1 MKQDHVGRT
10 VAQPAPRVLVAGLG
24 DWHFRDFCAAIR
36 DAGAEVAA
44 CNSVPRLHGS
54 IGSWCHEALEL
65 AWNARL
71 RLSGQSLPFHTN
83 RAVYHRLRA
92 FDLYAEA
99 LVAAKAPDVLV
110 AWTGMSK
117 RTLRS
122 ARSRGT
128 ASLLIQGNSPL
139 VIYEERLSAAI
150 GPGPHIL
157 PLWKRD
163 QAEEYRQADRI
174 VVESRYCAE
183 GLLRMGAS
191 AERIEVLPPHVALTA
206 TAVSPKETVRF
217 CLIQPNRRKGLHL
230 LLDWWRLLER
240 PPGLSLIGRVPP
252 EELPPGPLP
261 AEVEVTGH
269 LRGSDYDEEL
279 MRMSVLLMPT
289 FEDGGPRAL
298 FEGMARGLCVIASE
312 FSAGPDHITNGEN
325 GFVLPLHER
334 DAWIET
340 IQWCQREPD
349 RVHEIGRNAR
359 RYVAAHLTPERLAE
373 RWAVLIQSVRANA

>member
-1 MKQDHVGRT
+1 MNQDCTDCIVVKPKTRT
-10 VAQPAPRVLVAGLG
+10 MVVGLG
-24 DWHFRDFCAAIR
+24 DWHFNDFCTAIR

-44 CNSVPRLHGS
+44 CNRVPRLHGS
-54 IGSWCHEALEL
+54 VEGWGHRALEL
-65 AWNARL
+65 AWNARF
-71 RLSGQSLPFHTN
+71 RLIGQSPSFYTN
-83 RAVYHRLRA
+83 PAVYHRLRA
-92 FDLYAEA
+92 FDLYTAG
-99 LVAAKAPDVLV
+99 LVRAKDPDVLV

-139 VIYEERLSAAI
+139 DIYEERLCAAL
-150 GPGPHIL
+150 GSNLHIL
-157 PLWKRD
+157 PQWKRD
-163 QAEEYRQADRI
+163 QAEEYQQAHRI

-183 GLLRMGAS
+183 GLLRIGVS
-191 AERIEVLPPHVALTA
+191 AEKVEVLPPHVALTA
-206 TAVSPKETVRF
+206 AAVQPKETVRF

-230 LLDWWRLLER
+230 LIDWWRQIKN
-240 PPGLSLIGRVPP
+240 PPGLSLIGRISP

-269 LRGSDYDEEL
+269 LRGGEYDDEL
-279 MRMSVLLMPT
+279 TRASVLIIPT

-312 FSAGPDHITNGEN
+312 FSAAPDHITNGEN
-325 GFVLPLHER
+325 GFVLPLHDR

-340 IQWCQREPD
+340 IKWCQREPE
-349 RVHEIGRNAR
+349 RVHDIGKNAR
-359 RYVAAHLTPERLAE
+359 KYVAAHLTHEKLGE
-373 RWAVLIQSVRANA
+373 RWAALIQSVRTNV